1 MAERRLASTRPAE
14 LAPLFAPLNTLKG
27 VGPRIA
33 GLLKTLLRPKRQPE
47 ALYVLDLLLHLPAGG
62 VDRRMTGSISEA
74 RIGELATLKVRI
86 AEHRPGVQGRF
97 RRGRAPYR
105 ILVEDDTGA
114 VELVY
119 FNADRS
125 YLQRA
130 LPVGE
135 ERLISGKVEAY
146 DGYLQMPHPD
156 YVARAQGTDL
166 PEVEPVYPLTAGL
179 GNALLRRLIGQ
190 ALERA
195 PELPEWI
202 DAAWLRKNG
211 WPDFKAALL
220 ASHRPESFADL
231 EQTAPARSRLAYD
244 ELLANQLALAA
255 IRQRIRKAKGRSI
268 RGDGRIRKQILAALP
283 FQLTNAQRFAL
294 SEIDGDMAD
303 AHRMLRLLQGDGG
316 SGKTIVALL
325 AWAAA
330 IEAGGQAALMAPTEI
345 LARQHAKTLAGFA
358 APAGLTVEILTGREK
373 GKAREALL
381 ERLKTGEIDILVG
394 THALF
399 QEGVAFKDLALA
411 VIDEQHRFG
420 VHQRLALQ
428 GKSTRAGAE
437 LLVMTATPIPRTL
450 LLTSFGDMDVSKLD
464 EKPPGRTPIKTRTV
478 PDERLA
484 EVVEGA
490 QRAVA
495 NGAQVYWVCPLVA
508 ESETLD
514 IAAAEE
520 RYAALRKI
528 FGEQVGLIHG
538 QLKAKEKDEVMG
550 RFAGGELSILVS
562 TTVIEVGVDVPN
574 ASIMVIEHAERFG
587 LSQLHQLRGRVG
599 RGAKESACILL
610 YRQPLGETAKERL
623 SVMRSTEDGFVIAE
637 EDLRLRGGGEVLGT
651 RQSGM
656 PAFRLAR
663 LPDHAEL
670 LEAARDEAR
679 LALARD
685 PTLSEPRSQS
695 LKTLL
700 YLFERDDAIRLLRA
714 G

>member
-1 MAERRLASTRPAE
+1 MRPNA
-14 LAPLFAPLNTLKG
+14 LAPLFAPLGSLKG
-27 VGPRIA
+27 VGPRV
-33 GLLKTLLRPKRQPE
+33 GKLLQTLLGSKRQTG
-47 ALYVLDLLLHLPAGG
+47 ALYILDLLFHLPASG
-62 VDRRMTGSISEA
+62 VDRRMTASISEA

-86 AEHRPGVQGRF
+86 AEHRPGAPGR
-97 RRGRAPYR
+97 RRARSRYR
-105 ILVEDDTGA
+105 ILAEDATGA
-114 VELVY
+114 LELVY

-125 YLQRA
+125 YLQRTF
-130 LPVGE
+130 PMGE

-146 DGYLQMPHPD
+146 DGYLQMAHPD
-156 YVARAQGTDL
+156 YVARADGDDL
-166 PEVEPVYPLTAGL
+166 PDVEPVYPLTTGL
-179 GNALLRRLIGQ
+179 GNALLRRLMGQ
-190 ALERA
+190 ALQRV
-195 PELPEWI
+195 PRLPEWI
-202 DAAWLRKNG
+202 DEDWLKKNG
-211 WPDFKAALL
+211 WPDFKTALL

-231 EQTAPARSRLAYD
+231 EPTAPARSRLAYD

-268 RGDGRIRKQILAALP
+268 KGDGRIRKRILEALP
-283 FQLTNAQRFAL
+283 FQLTSAQRFAL

-303 AHRMLRLLQGDGG
+303 PHRMLRLLQGDVG
-316 SGKTIVALL
+316 SGKTVVALL
-325 AWAAA
+325 AMASAV
-330 IEAGGQAALMAPTEI
+330 EAGGQAALMTPTEI

-358 APAGLTVEILTGREK
+358 APAGLRVEILTGREK
-373 GKAREALL
+373 GKTREALL
-381 ERLKTGEIDILVG
+381 ERLSHGEIDILVG

-428 GKSTRAGAE
+428 GKSTGAGAE

-450 LLTSFGDMDVSKLD
+450 LLTNFGDMDVSKLD
-464 EKPPGRTPIKTRTV
+464 EKPPGRTPIKTRIV
-478 PDERLA
+478 PDERLG

-495 NGAQVYWVCPLVA
+495 AGAQVYWVCPLVA

-520 RYAALRKI
+520 RFAMLQKV
-528 FGEQVGLIHG
+528 FGDKVGLIHG
-538 QLKAKEKDEVMG
+538 QLQPKEKDAVMA
-550 RFAGGELSILVS
+550 RFAAGELAILVS

-574 ASIMVIEHAERFG
+574 ASIMIIEHAERFG

-610 YRQPLGETAKERL
+610 YRQPLTETAKERL
-623 SVMRSTEDGFVIAE
+623 GVMRRTEDGFVIAE

-663 LPDHAEL
+663 LPEHADL

-679 LALARD
+679 LALNRD
-685 PTLSEPRSQS
+685 PSLSEPRSDA